1 MKKTLFALLSLVA
14 LFSARCTKDADTTQ
28 ILVRFQNTLSQDI
41 TDARLEFDDVHK
53 TDIGLIPAG
62 SVTDYIAFDYFQTG
76 DSWPMGILKG
86 EKNGEPF
93 SAFSGFWCGTG
104 VVYKQLEAGY
114 HTVAIIQVG
123 ADSTAYYQLKFIE

>member
-14 LFSARCTKDADTTQ
+14 LFSARCTKDAETTQ

-76 DSWPMGILKG
+76 DAWPMGILNG

-93 SAFSGFWCGTG
+93 SAFSGLWCGTG
-104 VVYKQLEAGY
+104 VDFKQLEAGQY
-114 HTVAIIQVG
+114 TIVITQVG
-123 ADSTAYYQLKFIE
+123 DISNPFYQLKFVE